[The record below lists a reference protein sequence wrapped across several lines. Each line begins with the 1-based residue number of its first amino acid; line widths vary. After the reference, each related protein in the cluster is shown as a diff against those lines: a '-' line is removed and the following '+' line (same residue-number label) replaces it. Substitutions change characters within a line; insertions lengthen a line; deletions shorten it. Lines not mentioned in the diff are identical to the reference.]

1 MNTHNLEKLIEEEK
15 VPKGQEWLTL
25 EMLQN
30 QIHQEEEDLKL
41 RHIMEIKT
49 KVKRQL
55 DEQISEK

>member
-1 MNTHNLEKLIEEEK
+1 VNTHNLEKLIEEEK